1 MLGLLD
7 DTAAKMLASVAQ
19 GGDRKIDDMG
29 IMSIVGFL
37 LLGIAALVTTPLAAL
52 LCGAFAWWQKKSI
65 WRFAAEGALNGI
77 LVLPW
82 ILVMVK
88 TRGRPVP
95 IVALLIYL
103 LPYAVWLGVFAA
115 IAGGI
120 FSIWEYTL
128 GTDTGYVAPQANP
141 VSAALMSVFLG
152 CCAAVNA
159 GTLLLSARGM
169 YRRHR
174 QDRTTGRLPE
184 MTYYARPFV
193 FSYIW
198 LGALLILGL
207 LVAQYMVSIGVD
219 IQGF

>member
-1 MLGLLD
+1 
-7 DTAAKMLASVAQ
+7 
-19 GGDRKIDDMG
+19 MG
-29 IMSIVGFL
+29 IMSIVGFFF
-37 LLGIAALVTTPLAAL
+37 LGVAALVATPTAAL
-52 LCGAFAWWQKKSI
+52 LCGAFAWWQKRSI

-88 TRGRPVP
+88 ARGRPVP

-103 LPYAVWLGVFAA
+103 LPLAVWLGVLAA
-115 IAGGI
+115 IASGI
-120 FSIWEYTL
+120 FWIWEYTTF
-128 GTDTGYVAPQANP
+128 GTEIGYLAPKANP
-141 VSAALMSVFLG
+141 FSAALMTVFLG
-152 CCAAVNA
+152 GCAAVNV
-159 GTLLLSARGM
+159 GTLLLSARGIF
-169 YRRHR
+169 RRYR
-174 QDRTTGRLPE
+174 QDRVAGRLPE

-198 LGALLILGL
+198 LGALLVLGL

>member
-1 MLGLLD
+1 
-7 DTAAKMLASVAQ
+7 
-19 GGDRKIDDMG
+19 MG
-29 IMSIVGFL
+29 IMSIAGFFF
-37 LLGIAALVTTPLAAL
+37 LGMAALVTTPLAAL
-52 LCGAFAWWQKKSI
+52 VCGAFAWWQKKSV
-65 WRFAAEGALNGI
+65 WRFAAEGGLNGI

-88 TRGRPVP
+88 VRGRPVP

-103 LPYAVWLGVFAA
+103 LPYAVWLGVFVA

-120 FSIWEYTL
+120 FYVWEYTL
-128 GTDTGYVAPQANP
+128 GTDTGYVAPRANS

-152 CCAAVNA
+152 CCAAVNV
-159 GTLLLSARGM
+159 GTLLLSARGI
-169 YRRHR
+169 YRRYR
-174 QDRTTGRLPE
+174 QDRIAGRLPE
-184 MTYYARPFV
+184 LTYYARPFV

-207 LVAQYMVSIGVD
+207 LVAQYMISIGVD

>member
-1 MLGLLD
+1 M
-7 DTAAKMLASVAQ
+7 
-19 GGDRKIDDMG
+19 GG
-29 IMSIVGFL
+29 MSIVGFF
-37 LLGIAALVTTPLAAL
+37 LLGMAALVTTPVAAL

-82 ILVMVK
+82 ILVIVK
-88 TRGRPVP
+88 ARGRPVP

-103 LPYAVWLGVFAA
+103 LPYAVWIGVFAT
-115 IAGGI
+115 IAVGI
-120 FSIWEYTL
+120 FGIWEYTL
-128 GTDTGYVAPQANP
+128 LGTEIGYVAPQANP

-152 CCAAVNA
+152 CCAAVNV
-159 GTLLLSARGM
+159 GTLFLSARGI
-169 YRRHR
+169 YRRYR
-174 QDRTTGRLPE
+174 QDRIAGRMPE
-184 MTYYARPFV
+184 LTYYTRPFV

-207 LVAQYMVSIGVD
+207 LVAQYMISIGVN

>member
-1 MLGLLD
+1 
-7 DTAAKMLASVAQ
+7 
-19 GGDRKIDDMG
+19 MG
-29 IMSIVGFL
+29 IISIVGFL
-37 LLGIAALVTTPLAAL
+37 FLGMAALVTTPVAAL

-88 TRGRPVP
+88 ARGRPVP

-103 LPYAVWLGVFAA
+103 LPYNVWLGVLAG
-115 IAGGI
+115 IASGI
-120 FSIWEYTL
+120 FYIWEYTL
-128 GTDTGYVAPQANP
+128 GTDTGYVAPQANL
-141 VSAALMSVFLG
+141 VSAALMTVFLG
-152 CCAAVNA
+152 FCAAVNV
-159 GTLLLSARGM
+159 GTLLLSARGIC
-169 YRRHR
+169 RRFR
-174 QDRTTGRLPE
+174 QDRIAGRLPE
-184 MTYYARPFV
+184 LTYYARPFV

-198 LGALLILGL
+198 LGALLVLGL